1 MGTATSNRRQPQRT
15 CVVCREPRDKRDL
28 VRLVRTAEGRVQLD
42 ERGRMPGRG
51 AYLCPDGACW
61 EQALEGRALA
71 SALRTALSSDDLA
84 ALRAYAREAN
94 LIAVAA
100 GGNGS

>member
-1 MGTATSNRRQPQRT
+1 MGTKTSNRRQPQRT

-28 VRLVRTAEGRVQLD
+28 VRLVRTSEGRVQLD

-51 AYLCPDGACW
+51 AYLCHEGACW
-61 EQALEGRALA
+61 RQALEGRSLA
-71 SALRTALSSDDLA
+71 SALRTVLLADDLA
-84 ALRAYAREAN
+84 ALHAYAREAN

>member
-1 MGTATSNRRQPQRT
+1 MGTTTSNRRQPQRT

-28 VRLVRTAEGRVQLD
+28 VRLVRTSEGRVQLD
-42 ERGRMPGRG
+42 EQGRMPGRG
-51 AYLCPDGACW
+51 AYLCHEGTCW
-61 EQALEGRALA
+61 EQALEGRSRA
-71 SALRTALSSDDLA
+71 SELRTALSADDLA